1 MTQIASGYCDPKF
14 NTLKEILEES
24 VASNFEIGG
33 SVALEVEGEMVVN
46 LWNGWSSPEKD
57 KVWKENTLVNV
68 FSTTKGLAGTCLLK
82 LIEKKLVDLEAPVSK
97 YWPEFNQF
105 SKEGITIEHILCHRA
120 GLCGISTTLPKG
132 AFQDWKLITKKL
144 EMQEPLWEPGA
155 HQGYHALTYGHL
167 VGEILRRV
175 DGRTIGKFFQEEIAN
190 PLELDFFIGLPESE
204 FKRTADM
211 SAMPTSNRFKW
222 IGKLLKY
229 FPTNLPFYSETFR
242 FMVESLKPESLIK
255 IALGNPEMEG
265 MFMNTSSWRTAEIPA
280 ANGHGTAKSLAKF
293 YGVLANNGKRGDV
306 TVLEPSTLDLAT
318 SPHSKGPDKVLFGL
332 DIHFGLGF
340 MLRTDILP
348 MGPSS
353 SAFGHGGAGGSL
365 AFGDR
370 ENKVG
375 FAYVLNRMHSGLTT
389 WKTASALADE
399 AYKILDQ

>member
-144 EMQEPLWEPGA
+144 
-155 HQGYHALTYGHL
+155 
-167 VGEILRRV
+167 
-175 DGRTIGKFFQEEIAN
+175 
-190 PLELDFFIGLPESE
+190 
-204 FKRTADM
+204 
-211 SAMPTSNRFKW
+211 
-222 IGKLLKY
+222 
-229 FPTNLPFYSETFR
+229 
-242 FMVESLKPESLIK
+242 
-255 IALGNPEMEG
+255 
-265 MFMNTSSWRTAEIPA
+265 
-280 ANGHGTAKSLAKF
+280 
-293 YGVLANNGKRGDV
+293 
-306 TVLEPSTLDLAT
+306 
-318 SPHSKGPDKVLFGL
+318 
-332 DIHFGLGF
+332 DI
-340 MLRTDILP
+340 
-348 MGPSS
+348 S
-353 SAFGHGGAGGSL
+353 
-365 AFGDR
+365 
-370 ENKVG
+370 
-375 FAYVLNRMHSGLTT
+375 
-389 WKTASALADE
+389 
-399 AYKILDQ
+399 